1 MSSSQITPMKRFKNH
16 FAKLESFFSQH
27 EYIHGPISLNK
38 VDSKYQRYSFY
49 DSSKSKGVESDY
61 IRIYEDRTQIIDTKS
76 VDYYRTRNV
85 YRSIAFVF
93 NYIDIEIPTV
103 QFTKKTVNGIVSSN
117 TMSMEEFRS
126 YFNKLNKNL
135 QDAKFNNINELFC
148 FIEDIFMKE
157 IQDPDIEVNKALEE
171 IRHETR
177 LKNDIIDTESKKIEQ
192 FKGLLEKREKVVS
205 ATLEISKDYQEIQEL
220 KSKLKKLEV
229 SHNLKKAKLEKE
241 HHIKEIKKDISSSAR
256 KKKVAEDYRKRLVTQ
271 VVRKY
276 PKHIKEIVI
285 KRLDYL

>member
-16 FAKLESFFSQH
+16 FAKLESLFSQY

-49 DSSKSKGVESDY
+49 DSSKSRGVESDH
-61 IRIYEDRTQIIDTKS
+61 IRIYEDRTQIVDTKS

-93 NYIDIEIPTV
+93 NYIDVEIPTV
-103 QFTKKTVNGIVSSN
+103 QFTKKTVDGIVSSN
-117 TMSMEEFRS
+117 TMFMEEFRS
-126 YFNKLNKNL
+126 YFNKLNKDL
-135 QDAKFNNINELFC
+135 QDANFTNINELFC
-148 FIEDIFMKE
+148 FIEDIFMKQ

-171 IRHETR
+171 IRNETL
-177 LKNDIIDTESKKIEQ
+177 LKNDVIDTESIKIDQ
-192 FKGLLEKREKVVS
+192 FKGLLENREKVIKL
-205 ATLEISKDYQEIQEL
+205 TLEANEDYQEIQEL
-220 KSKLKKLEV
+220 KDKLKKLEAR
-229 SHNLKKAKLEKE
+229 HNLKKAKLEKE
-241 HHIKEIKKDISSSAR
+241 YNIKEIKDNISKSSR
-256 KKKVAEDYRKRLVTQ
+256 KKREAEIYRDRLSLEVA
-271 VVRKY
+271 RKY